1 VTEAKRSR
9 PDLRLAL
16 IGAGWIT
23 QSHLAALDRLGRTG
37 LVGVASAR
45 LESAEATARPRGVPA
60 YDDVRRLLDDTRPDV
75 AYVCVPPSA
84 AVAICEQL
92 VERGI
97 PFLTEKPL
105 AATDAAGPARV
116 AAAILER
123 GLVVAV
129 GYHLRA
135 LEAMTEVRQL
145 LAQNPARLVTARWL
159 NDTPAPAW
167 WQREAG
173 GGGQVVEQATHFYD
187 LARWVVGEAEVVG
200 AVSVR
205 DEPVV
210 PPGADVV
217 DATAALL
224 QFETG
229 AIGSFANTRRLA
241 SAVVEFE
248 LASAELITTVRRAGE
263 GPGSFE
269 VSFADGRSVR
279 TLPTGRDP
287 YEVQAEA
294 FLDAVESGD
303 PGRVFSSYVDAL
315 KTDRLTRAV
324 VAATGRPG

>member
-1 VTEAKRSR
+1 MAAKRSR

-16 IGAGWIT
+16 VGAGWIST
-23 QSHLAALDRLGRTG
+23 SHLAALDRLGRTE

-45 LESAEATARPRGVPA
+45 MGSAEATALPRGVAA

-84 AVAICEQL
+84 AVAVCEQL

-105 AATDAAGPARV
+105 SATDAAGPARV

-123 GLVVAV
+123 GLVVAI

-135 LEAMTEVRQL
+135 LEAMTEVRQS
-145 LAQNPARLVTARWL
+145 LAENPARLVTARWL
-159 NDTPAPAW
+159 SETPGPAW

-187 LARWVVGEAEVVG
+187 LARWLVGEAEVVG

-248 LASAELITTVRRAGE
+248 LASAELITTVRRVGE

-279 TLPTGRDP
+279 TVPPGRDP
-287 YEVQAEA
+287 YEAQAEA
-294 FLDAVESGD
+294 FLDAVESAD
-303 PGRVFSSYVDAL
+303 PGRVLSSYADAL

-324 VAATGRPG
+324 VTATGRPG